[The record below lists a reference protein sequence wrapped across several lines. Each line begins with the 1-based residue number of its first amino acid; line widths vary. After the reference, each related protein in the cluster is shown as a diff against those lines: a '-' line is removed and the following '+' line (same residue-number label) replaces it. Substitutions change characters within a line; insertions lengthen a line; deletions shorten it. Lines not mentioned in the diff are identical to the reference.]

1 MGSSTTQLF
10 ETLQSRACEQT
21 VVLVSMDAA
30 EAVMLGGSDDG
41 FGGSCNVGGLWLK
54 EKTKN

>member
-1 MGSSTTQLF
+1 
-10 ETLQSRACEQT
+10 
-21 VVLVSMDAA
+21 MDAA